1 MNKNLLSLL
10 LSCQGMDRRTRKVT
24 RGLTVLV
31 NDDTFT
37 LNGVAHS
44 FVRIRKCKGL
54 FFADSL
60 S

>member
-1 MNKNLLSLL
+1 
-10 LSCQGMDRRTRKVT
+10 MDRRTRKVT